1 MLEKIMGINPEKSL
15 LTDQVAENTSTA
27 DLDGSDQRVEGISRP
42 VGQATE
48 KSPWDRTS
56 KLAYVLKHL
65 RLFYRF
71 AVISWKRS
79 TEYKFNFFL
88 NNTQQIVT
96 LFIYIYFWRIILNH
110 IPQLQEWDFP
120 TLTILTGFVFFNQSL
135 MVVFW
140 AMWTINRRIVK
151 GDLDVF
157 LVRPVSVLFA
167 IIGQNLL
174 IYRLFEAS
182 LGLAMIGV
190 VLIRYHITVTLFRM
204 VLALLIV
211 FLGAYLIMM
220 VTIFLQSLSFWL
232 GRTNAFTELLQAG
245 FLINRYPITIFPK
258 FVIAFFTV
266 FLPVIFIAT
275 YPTLVLVEFP
285 VIRGFEVLGGE
296 LLIASLWTYLV
307 YQVWRRGI
315 RRYENV
321 GG

>member
-1 MLEKIMGINPEKSL
+1 MEINPENSTLANQKK
-15 LTDQVAENTSTA
+15 ENTLTA
-27 DLDGSDQRVEGISRP
+27 DLDQFENPAERRSGSVT
-42 VGQATE
+42 QAPE
-48 KSPWDRTS
+48 KSSWDRTH
-56 KLAYVLKHL
+56 KPAYVLKHL

-71 AVISWKRS
+71 AIISWKRS

-96 LFIYIYFWRIILNH
+96 LFIYVYFWQIILNH

-120 TLTILTGFVFFNQSL
+120 ALTLLTGFVFFNQSL

-151 GDLDVF
+151 GDLDIF

-182 LGLAMIGV
+182 LGLVLIVG
-190 VLIRYHITVTLFRM
+190 VLIRYHLNVTLFKM

-211 FLGAYLIMM
+211 LMGTYLIMM
-220 VTIFLQSLSFWL
+220 VTIFFQSLSFWL

-258 FVIAFFTV
+258 LVIVFFTV
-266 FLPVIFIAT
+266 FLPVIFVAT

-285 VIRGFEVLGGE
+285 VIRGLQILGVE
-296 LLIASLWTYLV
+296 LLIVSLWTYLV
-307 YQVWRRGI
+307 YQIWRRGI